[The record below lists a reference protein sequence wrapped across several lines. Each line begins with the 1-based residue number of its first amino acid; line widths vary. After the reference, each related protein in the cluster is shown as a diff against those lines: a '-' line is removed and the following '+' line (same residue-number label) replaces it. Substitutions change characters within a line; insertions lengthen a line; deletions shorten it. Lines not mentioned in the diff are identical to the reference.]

1 MLPVYLA
8 GEMKRI
14 LSTLVTISL
23 LFGVTAVAAD
33 KVTIDGTSVTLHC
46 PEHLKS
52 DSISWY
58 KIDKDGNEK
67 PAGLI
72 DNRPEYKVDDYSESD
87 DGEYVCKAGQS
98 QYKFYIK
105 VKVCEGCI
113 ELNTGT
119 VIGIISG
126 DLLVTFLVALSVYC
140 FAKRKR
146 TASKDYRQPQLGAQ
160 SVPLGRGSNV
170 AASQQQ
176 SEYAPIKSGQRD
188 LYDKLQR

>member
-1 MLPVYLA
+1 
-8 GEMKRI
+8 MKRI

-23 LFGVTAVAAD
+23 LFGVTAAEAEG
-33 KVTIDGTSVTLHC
+33 KVTIDGTSVILHC
-46 PEHLKS
+46 PQIFKA

-67 PAGLI
+67 VEGGNGYEFTIL
-72 DNRPEYKVDDYSESD
+72 DYSESD
-87 DGEYVCKAGQS
+87 DGGYGCKDAAS
-98 QYKFYIK
+98 KYKFYIK
-105 VKVCEGCI
+105 VKVCKGCI

-140 FAKRKR
+140 FAKRKG
-146 TASKDYRQPQLGAQ
+146 TASKDYRHEQLGAQ
-160 SVPLGRGSNV
+160 NVPLGRGPNI
-170 AASQQQ
+170 AASHQQ